1 MKQGTGD
8 FSVFVGN
15 LPFTITAS
23 ELVAVAATFGRTA
36 GCKTPMD
43 RAKAES
49 LGYGFVYTK
58 LASDAERIAI
68 GLDGYMLDGRKLRAS
83 TGRARESLA

>member
-15 LPFTITAS
+15 LPYTITAS
-23 ELVAVAATFGRTA
+23 ELAAVAATFGRTA
-36 GCKTPMD
+36 GCHIPVD

-49 LGYGFVYTK
+49 LGYGFVYAK
-58 LASDAERIAI
+58 YAADAERIAV
-68 GLDGYMLDGRKLRAS
+68 GLNGYILDGRKLRAS
-83 TGRARESLA
+83 IGRARESRR

>member
-1 MKQGTGD
+1 MKQGMGD

-15 LPFTITAS
+15 LPYTITAS
-23 ELVAVAATFGRTA
+23 ELVSVAATFGRTA
-36 GCKTPMD
+36 GCNIPVD

-58 LASDAERIAI
+58 YGSDAERIAV
-68 GLDGYMLDGRKLRAS
+68 GLNGYMLDGRKLRAS
-83 TGRARESLA
+83 IGRVRGSRV